1 MMPCSNMEMIIRKET
16 NMNLHIDDG
25 VQFGLGAFET
35 IAVEKN
41 KPVFLERHLQR
52 LQHAADVFDLGNLEN
67 RQVTVNSI
75 EDYLNSTY
83 IEHGAL
89 KIILTKE
96 NVIFSDRKSPY
107 TSAHYENGFTSAISS
122 IRRNETSPLTFHKTL
137 NYGDNILEKR
147 AAINAGINEKIFLNT
162 KGQICEGTVSN
173 IFFVKEKKLYTPTL
187 SCGLLP
193 GILRAYIL
201 ETYDVKET
209 ILYPEDLVTFDECF
223 LTNSLMGIM
232 PLFQIENV
240 AFKERTVTNQ
250 LRKSYLEMYVNH
262 PGM

>member
-1 MMPCSNMEMIIRKET
+1 M
-16 NMNLHIDDG
+16 L
-25 VQFGLGAFET
+25 
-35 IAVEKN
+35 
-41 KPVFLERHLQR
+41 
-52 LQHAADVFDLGNLEN
+52 
-67 RQVTVNSI
+67 
-75 EDYLNSTY
+75 
-83 IEHGAL
+83 
-89 KIILTKE
+89 
-96 NVIFSDRKSPY
+96 
-107 TSAHYENGFTSAISS
+107 SS
-122 IRRNETSPLTFHKTL
+122 IRRNETSPFTFHKTL

-147 AAINAGINEKIFLNT
+147 AAVNAGIDEKIFLNT

-201 ETYDVKET
+201 ETYDVEET
-209 ILYPEDLVTFDECF
+209 VLYPEDLVKFDECF

-240 AFKERTVTNQ
+240 AFKERTVTNL

>member
-1 MMPCSNMEMIIRKET
+1 
-16 NMNLHIDDG
+16 MNLHIDDG

-122 IRRNETSPLTFHKTL
+122 IRRNETSPFTFHKTL

-209 ILYPEDLVTFDECF
+209 IL
-223 LTNSLMGIM
+223 I
-232 PLFQIENV
+232 
-240 AFKERTVTNQ
+240 
-250 LRKSYLEMYVNH
+250 RKIL
-262 PGM
+262 